1 MMRLGSE
8 LAAGGGQVFG
18 AARVVVDQ
26 VGASCIV
33 EVTRRGGE
41 LVKRM
46 QLHSLDEIR
55 GAFSVHSQKHWDPV
69 AQDVARAL
77 KFAGMQIAGKGRK

>member
-1 MMRLGSE
+1 MRLGAE
-8 LAAGGGQVFG
+8 LSAGGGQVFG
-18 AARVVVDQ
+18 AARVVVDPL
-26 VGASCIV
+26 GAACIV
-33 EVTRRGGE
+33 EVTRRGGD

-55 GAFSVHSQKHWDPV
+55 GAFSIHSQCHWDPV

-77 KFAGMQIAGKGRK
+77 KFAGMQIVGKGRR